1 MNSLLGYDNKKTLI
15 RDLFESMNEIMAG
28 RDYTTYAH
36 TMRVSEIAKQIGV
49 SMGLADEQ
57 VEILELAGLVHDIG
71 KMAIPD
77 NILLKP
83 DLFTDQDRR
92 IMHYHPLIG
101 AKLFAPRL
109 QDDRIT
115 YIILRHHE
123 RLDGSGYP
131 LGLQGESIDLLSRI
145 TAVADVYEALVSIRP
160 YKKPLSIQKALGVL
174 RNEATLNHLDSGV
187 VEVLA
192 AIAGS
197 PVLKDVHLIPTAGFM
212 QEIEHFRRDTFFRDA
227 LTDLFNYRYLLV
239 LDDLHLLG
247 ERGELGFE
255 IQLVNFTNFNE
266 LQRKYGFVV
275 SNQVHDEIG
284 QRLQDTV
291 ECFAQKREEYEGS
304 IMLFRKKCDYMIYS
318 EVNKESELQEFLD
331 QIKAELLL
339 TEREWALESSCLRQ
353 WFPRATSIEEAF
365 SKTFNLEVEDLERC
379 RF

>member
-1 MNSLLGYDNKKTLI
+1 MNSLLSFDQDTLI

-36 TMRVSEIAKQIGV
+36 AMKVAKIAKQIGV
-49 SMGLADEQ
+49 AMGLADEQ

-71 KMAIPD
+71 KTAIPD

-83 DLFTDQDRR
+83 DLFNSQDRR
-92 IMHYHPLIG
+92 IMNYHPLIG

-109 QDDRIT
+109 QDDQIT

-131 LGLQGESIDLLSRI
+131 LGLRGESIDLLSRI
-145 TAVADVYEALVSIRP
+145 TAVADVYEALVSTRP
-160 YKKPLSIQKALGVL
+160 YKKSLSTQKALVVL

-187 VEVLA
+187 VEVLT

-197 PVLKDVHLIPTAGFM
+197 LVLQDVQLIPTAGFM
-212 QEIEHFRRDTFFRDA
+212 QEIEYFRRDTFFRDA
-227 LTDLFNYRYLLV
+227 LSELFSYRYLLV
-239 LDDLHLLG
+239 LDDLNLLG
-247 ERGELGFE
+247 EAGEKGFE
-255 IQLVNFTNFNE
+255 LQLINFTNLNE

-284 QRLQDTV
+284 QRLKDTV
-291 ECFAQKREEYEGS
+291 ACFARKREQYEGS
-304 IMLFRKKCDYMIYS
+304 IMLFRKNCDYMIYS
-318 EVNKESELQEFLD
+318 EVNNEGELQEFLG

-339 TEREWALESSCLRQ
+339 TEREWELESSCLRQ

-365 SKTFNLEVEDLERC
+365 SKIFNLEAEELERC